1 MYRKIIDVVN
11 EENLFIQLP
20 KEYLNKQVE
29 VIAFEV
35 ENTNEKVDKKKFND
49 AMAFFDTLNVDMSN
63 FKFDRDEANEREK
76 NIDSSNAYYESE
88 VFIQRMLEGQE
99 ELKQGKGI
107 TFKMEE
113 FEGYIHKLVGNKPL

>member
-35 ENTNEKVDKKKFND
+35 EKTNEKIDKKKFEE
-49 AMAFFDTLNVDMSN
+49 AMAFFSTLNVDMSN
-63 FKFDRDEANEREK
+63 FKFNRDEANER
-76 NIDSSNAYYESE
+76 
-88 VFIQRMLEGQE
+88 
-99 ELKQGKGI
+99 
-107 TFKMEE
+107 
-113 FEGYIHKLVGNKPL
+113 

>member
-49 AMAFFDTLNVDMSN
+49 AMAFFSTLNVDMSN
-63 FKFDRDEANEREK
+63 FKFDRDEANER
-76 NIDSSNAYYESE
+76 
-88 VFIQRMLEGQE
+88 
-99 ELKQGKGI
+99 
-107 TFKMEE
+107 
-113 FEGYIHKLVGNKPL
+113 

>member
-35 ENTNEKVDKKKFND
+35 EKINEKVDKKKFND

-63 FKFDRDEANEREK
+63 FKFDRDEANKR
-76 NIDSSNAYYESE
+76 
-88 VFIQRMLEGQE
+88 
-99 ELKQGKGI
+99 
-107 TFKMEE
+107 
-113 FEGYIHKLVGNKPL
+113 

>member
-35 ENTNEKVDKKKFND
+35 EKINEKVDKKKFND

-63 FKFDRDEANEREK
+63 FKFDRDEANER
-76 NIDSSNAYYESE
+76 
-88 VFIQRMLEGQE
+88 
-99 ELKQGKGI
+99 
-107 TFKMEE
+107 
-113 FEGYIHKLVGNKPL
+113 

>member
-63 FKFDRDEANEREK
+63 FKFDRDEANNREK

-107 TFKMEE
+107 TFTMEE
-113 FEGYIHKLVGNKPL
+113 FEGYIHKLVGDKPL

>member
-35 ENTNEKVDKKKFND
+35 ESINEKVDKKKFND
-49 AMAFFDTLNVDMSN
+49 AMAFFSTLNVDMSN
-63 FKFDRDEANEREK
+63 FKFDRDEANER
-76 NIDSSNAYYESE
+76 
-88 VFIQRMLEGQE
+88 
-99 ELKQGKGI
+99 
-107 TFKMEE
+107 
-113 FEGYIHKLVGNKPL
+113 

>member
-63 FKFDRDEANEREK
+63 FKFDRDEANKR
-76 NIDSSNAYYESE
+76 
-88 VFIQRMLEGQE
+88 
-99 ELKQGKGI
+99 
-107 TFKMEE
+107 
-113 FEGYIHKLVGNKPL
+113 